1 MGTDNRMRKH
11 YFSMR
16 LHEYEDALL
25 EAKKDEANMTKS
37 DYLRNVI
44 LFAPAGE
51 RARYSSDFADYTKN
65 KGEIY
70 RGKASL

>member
-37 DYLRNVI
+37 DYLRNALVI
-44 LFAPAGE
+44 LLILQWK
-51 RARYSSDFADYTKN
+51 YV
-65 KGEIY
+65 KG
-70 RGKASL
+70 

>member
-1 MGTDNRMRKH
+1 
-11 YFSMR
+11 MR

-44 LFAPAGE
+44 LFAPLPIGWMG
-51 RARYSSDFADYTKN
+51 S
-65 KGEIY
+65 
-70 RGKASL
+70 

>member
-25 EAKKDEANMTKS
+25 EAKKDEANMTKCDIVCARRRTRS
-37 DYLRNVI
+37 
-44 LFAPAGE
+44 LF
-51 RARYSSDFADYTKN
+51 F
-65 KGEIY
+65 
-70 RGKASL
+70 